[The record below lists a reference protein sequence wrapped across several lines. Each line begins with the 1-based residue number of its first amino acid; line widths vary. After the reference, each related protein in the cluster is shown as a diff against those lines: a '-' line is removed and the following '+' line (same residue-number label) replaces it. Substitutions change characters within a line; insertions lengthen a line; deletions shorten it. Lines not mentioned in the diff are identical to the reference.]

1 MDIKNTLIG
10 IWGFGRVGQA
20 AARFFTAH
28 NISFLVWDDALTIP
42 HSAKSL
48 DELLNTC
55 DAILPSPGI
64 DINPYL
70 DQATWLNELDIFG
83 HYFHKKIIAITGT
96 VGKTTITTM
105 ITESLKNA
113 GWRAIAAGNIGV
125 PCFDIIEKQNELDVV
140 VLEVSSFQLEHCKT
154 FTPDL
159 AIWTNFFPNHIDRH
173 KTIDNYFNAKL
184 NLLVRQT
191 KNQHAILP
199 VDLKDKIPALEP
211 HVYYV
216 TELGLDQNKQMK
228 VPYFGNKLVLDWEEN
243 RKMQRL
249 WMEEAQVKVP
259 HRFRRGDKID
269 RPVIVKSYGAAGGKG
284 YFVAR
289 NQKELDEKL
298 KTFEEARFIVQEYVI
313 GVPVY
318 FHFFYSPLTEK
329 IEVMSVDKRY
339 ETNVDSLGRIPAKN
353 QKGLDIEPSFEVVAN
368 IPMAVRESLLADAM
382 SMADRVI
389 NVSQKLMPPKGLF
402 GPFCL
407 ETIVTS
413 KEEIFVIEISARI
426 VAGTNC
432 FIDGSPYSYLLYDE
446 PMSTG
451 RRIAREIKNAVKQN
465 KLKEVLD

>member
-1 MDIKNTLIG
+1 MGFRNYTIATFGSHSALQILKGAKDEGFKTL
-10 IWGFGRVGQA
+10 
-20 AARFFTAH
+20 
-28 NISFLVWDDALTIP
+28 LVCTPDRTTLYRYYDKFIDEIIQIEEWTEFPGLEKQLLKRNCIIIP
-42 HSAKSL
+42 H
-48 DELLNTC
+48 
-55 DAILPSPGI
+55 G
-64 DINPYL
+64 
-70 DQATWLNELDIFG
+70 
-83 HYFHKKIIAITGT
+83 
-96 VGKTTITTM
+96 
-105 ITESLKNA
+105 
-113 GWRAIAAGNIGV
+113 
-125 PCFDIIEKQNELDVV
+125 
-140 VLEVSSFQLEHCKT
+140 SFV
-154 FTPDL
+154 
-159 AIWTNFFPNHIDRH
+159 A
-173 KTIDNYFNAKL
+173 Y
-184 NLLVRQT
+184 
-191 KNQHAILP
+191 
-199 VDLKDKIPALEP
+199 
-211 HVYYV
+211 
-216 TELGLDQNKQMK
+216 LGLDQNKQMK

>member
-216 TELGLDQNKQMK
+216 TELGLDQNKVITQK
-228 VPYFGNKLVLDWEEN
+228 ALEIVTK
-243 RKMQRL
+243 
-249 WMEEAQVKVP
+249 
-259 HRFRRGDKID
+259 KIH
-269 RPVIVKSYGAAGGKG
+269 PVIY
-284 YFVAR
+284 
-289 NQKELDEKL
+289 
-298 KTFEEARFIVQEYVI
+298 T
-313 GVPVY
+313 
-318 FHFFYSPLTEK
+318 PLEHRCEK
-329 IEVMSVDKRY
+329 IA
-339 ETNVDSLGRIPAKN
+339 I
-353 QKGLDIEPSFEVVAN
+353 
-368 IPMAVRESLLADAM
+368 
-382 SMADRVI
+382 
-389 NVSQKLMPPKGLF
+389 
-402 GPFCL
+402 
-407 ETIVTS
+407 
-413 KEEIFVIEISARI
+413 
-426 VAGTNC
+426 
-432 FIDGSPYSYLLYDE
+432 
-446 PMSTG
+446 
-451 RRIAREIKNAVKQN
+451 IKNATFINDSKSTTPQSTLAAIEQY
-465 KLKEVLD
+465 KDKKIILFLGGLSKGIDRTDLIAQLKKYTIHVLCFGKEAEQLKKICDQFMISAASFATLDQAFKECTQIIDIYDCILFSPAGSSFDLFKNYEDRGLFFKNLVITYQRSIHSA